1 MYLDTYERQ
10 NDWMVVRRAG
20 LLFGSS
26 PLHGFIVMYSTGIRA
41 WGPYKYLLG
50 FGNST
55 SYTPKRVYLA
65 ECIFSTYVCTIHI
78 NIKYMPLVG
87 TPHTHAR
94 RRVFYLRSQRHYC
107 G

>member
-26 PLHGFIVMYSTGIRA
+26 PLHGFVVMYSTGIRA

-65 ECIFSTYVCTIHI
+65 ECIFSTYVCIVQT
-78 NIKYMPLVG
+78 Y
-87 TPHTHAR
+87 
-94 RRVFYLRSQRHYC
+94 
-107 G
+107 

>member
-50 FGNST
+50 FWKF
-55 SYTPKRVYLA
+55 YQL
-65 ECIFSTYVCTIHI
+65 
-78 NIKYMPLVG
+78 
-87 TPHTHAR
+87 HTEEG
-94 RRVFYLRSQRHYC
+94 LSS
-107 G
+107 